1 MINTPLAAPGKIC
14 KIMRTVRDTPGRIC
28 LEAYPARGVLIMIS
42 TPLAGYASRHILPG
56 VSLTVRMI
64 LHILPGAARGV
75 LIMISTLLASDRT
88 PVRSVAGSDFIYTKN
103 SAPRRPRFDFIYKLS
118 LIHI

>member
-1 MINTPLAAPGKIC
+1 
-14 KIMRTVRDTPGRIC
+14 
-28 LEAYPARGVLIMIS
+28 MIS

-75 LIMISTLLASDRT
+75 LIMISTPLAADRT

-103 SAPRRPRFDFIYKLS
+103 SAPRRPRFDFIYKGGEQ
-118 LIHI
+118 

>member
-1 MINTPLAAPGKIC
+1 MNMSATLLALPC
-14 KIMRTVRDTPGRIC
+14 DTSGR
-28 LEAYPARGVLIMIS
+28 YPCAAFCISARGVLIMIS
-42 TPLAGYASRHILPG
+42 APQAGYASRHILPG

-75 LIMISTLLASDRT
+75 LIMISTPLAADRT

-103 SAPRRPRFDFIYKLS
+103 SAPRRPRFDFIYKGGEE
-118 LIHI
+118 